1 VSIPSYLPRPIQQE
15 EGPTTLQVLLDAA
28 ERRFIVRALEE
39 NGGSRKRAAA
49 QLGVSRSTLFNK
61 MRKHH
66 LLDKSGSNGRHEEA
80 ADEAPQEPQAPPVS
94 RSALS
99 PLYVRTPPTARYG

>member
-1 VSIPSYLPRPIQQE
+1 MSIPSYLPRPIQQE
-15 EGPTTLQVLLDAA
+15 EGPTTLQALLDAA
-28 ERRFIVRALEE
+28 ERRFIVHALEE

-61 MRKHH
+61 MRKHD
-66 LLDKSGSNGRHEEA
+66 LLAKAGSNGRHEEA
-80 ADEAPQEPQAPPVS
+80 SDEAAQAPPAS
-94 RSALS
+94 RSTLS